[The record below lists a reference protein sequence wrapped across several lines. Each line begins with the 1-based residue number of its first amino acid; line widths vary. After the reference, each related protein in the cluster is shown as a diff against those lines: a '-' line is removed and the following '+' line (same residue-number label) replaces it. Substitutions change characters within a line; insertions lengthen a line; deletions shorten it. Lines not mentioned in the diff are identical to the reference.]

1 MLCQM
6 INNLKMEQLRK
17 TFQEEVKELW
27 EDDREHYEDE
37 DDLVEDKYNSVE
49 LTKYECMEFVGN
61 DLDLIFDME
70 EEVCKYNVD
79 EFGEVWEGRGICKI
93 VMFWKYMV
101 ARDYVNE
108 HLQQY

>member
-49 LTKYECMEFVGN
+49 LTKYECMEFIGN

-79 EFGEVWEGRGICKI
+79 EFGEVWEGRGICQNCNVLEI
-93 VMFWKYMV
+93 YGCP
-101 ARDYVNE
+101 
-108 HLQQY
+108 

>member
-6 INNLKMEQLRK
+6 MNKMEQLRK
-17 TFQEEVKELW
+17 TFQNEIFELW
-27 EDDREHYEDE
+27 EDDREHYEDA
-37 DDLVEDKYNSVE
+37 DDFIEFKYNSVE
-49 LTKYECMEFVGN
+49 LTKYECLEFVGN
-61 DLDLIFDME
+61 DYELVFKME

-79 EFGEVWEGRGICKI
+79 EFGEEWTERGICKI

-101 ARDYVNE
+101 ARDYVNQ

>member
-17 TFQEEVKELW
+17 TFQEEVKELY
-27 EDDREHYEDE
+27 EDDR
-37 DDLVEDKYNSVE
+37 DDYDGVDDFIQDRYNTIE
-49 LTKYECMEFVGN
+49 LCKYECMEFLGK

-79 EFGEVWEGRGICKI
+79 EFGEVWEGRGIVKI
-93 VMFWKYMV
+93 VTCWKYIV
-101 ARDYVNE
+101 ASEYANE

>member
-27 EDDREHYEDE
+27 EDDREDYDE
-37 DDLVEDKYNSVE
+37 VDDFIQDRYNTIE
-49 LTKYECMEFVGN
+49 LCKYECMEFLGN

-70 EEVCKYNVD
+70 EEVCKYFLD
-79 EFGEVWEGRGICKI
+79 ELGEVWEGRGIVKI
-93 VMFWKYMV
+93 VTSWKYIV
-101 ARDYVNE
+101 ANE
-108 HLQQY
+108 LLQQY